1 MINRESFVYYYMKK
15 SGGRYDPN
23 FLIDIMKAFEEWM
36 PGERE
41 PFSEYDKGWNDCL
54 DELAEKLK

>member
-1 MINRESFVYYYMKK
+1 MKK

-23 FLIDIMKAFEEWM
+23 ILIDIMKAFEEWM

-41 PFSEYDKGWNDCL
+41 YFSEYDKGWNAYRN
-54 DELAEKLK
+54 ELEEKLK